1 MPINAQFPFVR
12 QRRFRLR
19 NILLAVMLM
28 VLALPLGSLYFFRIY
43 ENELV
48 QQTERELISQ
58 SATLA
63 AGFRVLTKNLQPK
76 GLIYGNFLTK
86 LPKDDSEYHPIIPSL
101 SLINPIQPRRPDMMP
116 AQTPTDEVAKKVGEL
131 LTPVMLET
139 MRFTLSGMRLLDKNG
154 VVIAGRDEVGT
165 SLAHIPEV
173 KQALKGNYA
182 SVIRQ
187 RISDQ
192 PPPPL
197 YSISRGTLIRVFVA
211 FPIIENQHL
220 QGVLYLSRTPENIL
234 KHLYA
239 VKEKVIAFS
248 AALLA
253 LVAVLVA
260 FVSSSISRPIRE
272 LIEQTHRIRQGEQKQ
287 IEPLPNPVTNEVA
300 LLSESFVV
308 MSQALTERSEYL
320 RRFATHMSHEF
331 KTPLTAMQGALELL
345 HEHEDTMDKGQ
356 QRRFIDNLLADTLRL
371 KQLVSRLLE
380 LARADAIE
388 TSPKTCFLHD
398 VLGEL
403 KSQFSD
409 RDLRLD
415 YPGLSNYELAI
426 APEVLVMA
434 LHNLLENSSQHGA
447 KQVEFKTVA
456 QDRKVELSIHDN
468 GQGISVAN
476 QDKIFTPFFTT
487 KRSTGG
493 TGLGL
498 AITSSLLKAY
508 QGSIENLTSE
518 KGALFV
524 MTINLAA
531 QNPT

>member
-1 MPINAQFPFVR
+1 MPINAQFPFII

-19 NILLAVMLM
+19 NILLVVMLM

-63 AGFRVLTKNLQPK
+63 AGFRMLARNLQPE
-76 GLIYGNFLTK
+76 GVVYGKILLN
-86 LPKDDSEYHPIIPSL
+86 LPKDDSEYHPIIPTL
-101 SLINPIQPRRPDMMP
+101 SLINPIESRRPDMLPAPMP
-116 AQTPTDEVAKKVGEL
+116 ADDFAKQIGDL

-139 MRFTLSGMRLLDKNG
+139 MRVTLSGMRLLDMNG
-154 VVIAGRDEVGT
+154 VVIAGRDEVGY
-165 SLAHIPEV
+165 SLAHIAEV
-173 KQALKGNYA
+173 KQALRGEYA

-211 FPIIENQHL
+211 YPIIENQHL

-239 VKEKVIAFS
+239 VKEKVIVFS
-248 AALLA
+248 LILLA
-253 LVAVLVA
+253 LVALLVA

-300 LLSESFVV
+300 QLSESFVS
-308 MSQALTERSEYL
+308 MSQTLTERTDYL

-331 KTPLTAMQGALELL
+331 KTPLTGMQGALELL
-345 HEHEDTMDKGQ
+345 QEHGDTMDKTQ
-356 QRRFIDNLLADTLRL
+356 QRRFIDNLLADTSRL

-388 TSPKTCFLHD
+388 TNPKTCHLHD

-403 KSQFSD
+403 RSQFSD
-409 RDLRLD
+409 KGLELL
-415 YPGLSNYELAI
+415 YPKISNFELAI
-426 APEVLVMA
+426 APEVLAMA
-434 LHNLLENSSQHGA
+434 LYNLLENSLQHQA
-447 KQVEFKTVA
+447 KQVEITA
-456 QDRKVELSIHDN
+456 NQGGKVVDLQLHDN
-468 GQGISVAN
+468 GNGISPAN

-487 KRSTGG
+487 RRSVGG

-498 AITSSLLKAY
+498 AITISLLKAY
-508 QGSIENLTSE
+508 QGKVELLPSDR
-518 KGALFV
+518 GALFLI
-524 MTINLAA
+524 TLQLINFD
-531 QNPT
+531 

>member
-19 NILLAVMLM
+19 NILLVVMLM

-63 AGFRVLTKNLQPK
+63 AGFRMLARNLQAE
-76 GLIYGNFLTK
+76 GEVYGKILPG
-86 LPKDDSEYHPIIPSL
+86 LPKDDEEYRPIIPTL
-101 SLINPIQPRRPDMMP
+101 SLINPIKSRRPDMLPAPMP
-116 AQTPTDEVAKKVGEL
+116 ADAIAKKIGDL

-139 MRFTLSGMRLLDKNG
+139 MRVTLSGMRLLDMNG
-154 VVIAGRDEVGT
+154 VVIAGRDEVGY

-173 KQALKGNYA
+173 KQALRGEYA

-211 FPIIENQHL
+211 YPIIENQHL

-239 VKEKVIAFS
+239 VKEKIIAFS
-248 AALLA
+248 LILLA
-253 LVAVLVA
+253 LVALLVA

-300 LLSESFVV
+300 QLSESFVA
-308 MSQALTERSEYL
+308 MSQALTERTDYL

-345 HEHEDTMDKGQ
+345 QEHGDTMDKGQ

-380 LARADAIE
+380 LARADAVE
-388 TSPKTCFLHD
+388 PGPKTCQLQE
-398 VLGEL
+398 VMTALR
-403 KSQFSD
+403 SQFTD
-409 RDLRLD
+409 RGLRLH
-415 YPGLSNYELAI
+415 YQNSTNYTLAI
-426 APEVLVMA
+426 AAEVLEMA
-434 LHNLLENSSQHGA
+434 LYNLLENSIQHRA
-447 KQVEFKTVA
+447 DTIDVTA
-456 QDRKVELSIHDN
+456 TRYRNTLILRLHDN
-468 GQGISVAN
+468 GNGISLAN
-476 QDKIFTPFFTT
+476 RDKIFTPFFTT
-487 KRSTGG
+487 RRDFGG

-498 AITSSLLKAY
+498 AITTSLLKAY
-508 QGSIENLTSE
+508 QGRVEVLSSE
-518 KGALFV
+518 QGALFLL
-524 MTINLAA
+524 TLQLEDIE
-531 QNPT
+531 

>member
-19 NILLAVMLM
+19 NILLVVMLM

-58 SATLA
+58 SAALA
-63 AGFRVLTKNLQPK
+63 AGFRMIARNLQLE
-76 GLIYGNFLTK
+76 GEVYGKRLPNQ
-86 LPKDDSEYHPIIPSL
+86 PKDDADYHPIIPIL
-101 SLINPIQPRRPDMMP
+101 SLIPPIESRRPDMLPAPMP
-116 AQTPTDEVAKKVGEL
+116 ADEIAKKIGDL
-131 LTPVMLET
+131 MTPVMLET
-139 MRFTLSGMRLLDKNG
+139 MRITLSGMRLLDRNG
-154 VVIAGRDEVGT
+154 VVIAGRDEMGY

-173 KQALKGNYA
+173 KQALQGQYA

-211 FPIIENQHL
+211 YPIIENQHL

-248 AALLA
+248 MILLA
-253 LVAVLVA
+253 LVVLLVA

-272 LIEQTHRIRQGEQKQ
+272 LIEQTHRIRQGEQNQ

-300 LLSESFVV
+300 QLSESFVS
-308 MSQALTERSEYL
+308 MSQTLTERTDYL

-331 KTPLTAMQGALELL
+331 KTPLTAMQGALELMQD
-345 HEHEDTMDKGQ
+345 HGDTMDKVQ
-356 QRRFIDNLLADTLRL
+356 QRRFMDNLLADTLRL
-371 KQLVSRLLE
+371 KHLVSRLLE

-388 TSPKTCFLHD
+388 TSPKTCHLHD

-403 KSQFSD
+403 RSQFSD
-409 RDLRLD
+409 KGLEML
-415 YPGLSNYELAI
+415 YPDVANIELAI
-426 APEVLVMA
+426 APEVLTMA
-434 LHNLLENSSQHGA
+434 LYNLLENSLQHQA
-447 KQVEFKTVA
+447 KQVEITA
-456 QDRKVELSIHDN
+456 NHGSKVVDLQLHDN
-468 GQGISVAN
+468 GKGISQAN

-487 KRSTGG
+487 RRSAGG

-498 AITSSLLKAY
+498 AITISLLKAY
-508 QGSIENLTSE
+508 QGKVELLNSNR
-518 KGALFV
+518 GALFLV
-524 MTINLAA
+524 TLQLINFD
-531 QNPT
+531 